1 MSKSRYTK
9 EETQKLKLVFRLK
22 SFIQR
27 EKGLFFLKN
36 PYQEEGILDLVEYV
50 GTFDDPDIPYYRE
63 VFVKTYNEARR
74 KFGVQADY
82 FWYDTNWTTNI
93 MAHLI
98 LHHILKKNGNNLRI
112 LTKIKEYYLDALKD
126 LRLPLDEASKLMEDI
141 KIKFKNQEVALM
153 SL

>member
-9 EETQKLKLVFRLK
+9 EETQKLKLVFRLR

-36 PYQEEGILDLVEYV
+36 PYQEEGMLDLVEYV
-50 GTFDDPDIPYYRE
+50 GTFDDPDIFSYHE
-63 VFVKTYNEARR
+63 VFVKTYNEDRR

-82 FWYDTNWTTNI
+82 FWYDTNSTIDT
-93 MAHLI
+93 MARLI
-98 LHHILKKNGNNLRI
+98 LYHILKKNGNNLRI